1 MEQGLVA
8 EIWWSLV
15 VIGVCSVL
23 IRVCHE
29 VWLKPRRIR
38 SMLWRQGIRG
48 PQPSFPYGN
57 ISEIQK
63 IQSSMINNTSD
74 GQPVSENWTHSLFP
88 YLQQWRQEYG
98 PVYMYSTGSKQHMY
112 VSEPELLKELGLIKS
127 LDLGR
132 PSYLAGA
139 FQPLLGDGIIRAN
152 GSNWAYQRKLIAPEF
167 FLNKVKNMVG
177 VIEQSTIVMMKTW
190 ENRILESEG
199 GVADMIIDEDLK
211 RLSADIISRACF
223 GSSYSQ
229 GNQIFSKIASLQD
242 ALSKP
247 SVLFGLFNFRFLPT
261 KSNREIWR
269 LKKEVDTLILKV
281 VKDCQQENQ
290 KGTIPEKNL
299 LQMMLES
306 AVASDDKVPRGFKTD
321 RFIVDLCKNIYFAG
335 HESTALA
342 ASWILMLLALHPEW
356 QERVRT
362 EILEVC
368 GEQLSNLFQDMEAF
382 RKLKMLTMVI
392 QESIRLY
399 GPAVVLSREAFADI
413 KLGGFVVP
421 KGVHMWFF
429 VPALH
434 RDPENWGLDALEFKP
449 ERFVQGVSKACKY
462 PQAYLPF
469 GYGNRLCIGQTFA
482 MLELKVVLSLIL
494 SKFSFSLSPEYR
506 HSPVYKMLLTPQHGV
521 RLLVTKF
528 QGSLG

>member
-1 MEQGLVA
+1 
-8 EIWWSLV
+8 
-15 VIGVCSVL
+15 
-23 IRVCHE
+23 
-29 VWLKPRRIR
+29 
-38 SMLWRQGIRG
+38 MLWRQGIRG

-57 ISEIQK
+57 ISEMQK

-112 VSEPELLKELGLIKS
+112 VSEPELLRELGLIKS

-190 ENRILESEG
+190 ENRILQSEG

-211 RLSADIISRACF
+211 SLSADIISRACF
-223 GSSYSQ
+223 GNSYSQ

-290 KGTIPEKNL
+290 KGTIPVKNL

-306 AVASDDKVPRGFKTD
+306 VVASDDKVPRGLKTD

-335 HESTALA
+335 HETTALA

-356 QERVRT
+356 QERVRI
-362 EILEVC
+362 EILE
-368 GEQLSNLFQDMEAF
+368 
-382 RKLKMLTMVI
+382 LTMVI

-399 GPAVVLSREAFADI
+399 GPAVVMSREAFADI
-413 KLGGFVVP
+413 KLGEFVVP

-429 VPALH
+429 IPALH

-449 ERFVQGVSKACKY
+449 ERFAQGISKACKY

-469 GYGNRLCIGQTFA
+469 GYGSRLCIGQTFA

-521 RLLVTKF
+521 RLLVTKL